1 MSKFDN
7 IDVEKINAIK
17 LHVENNS
24 KQMDDIVNDII
35 EMYVKDLDEYVSHI
49 DDRLCQKDNPPTDAE
64 LETFCLNLST
74 LIYFAGGMCEQLGL
88 RSSIATAVYKEM
100 YNTSRNS
107 LEKGTIDDKNT
118 LAELASQ
125 QEQLVDIAYK
135 SAYKI
140 VKSKVDNA
148 QELLSSCKKAIS
160 RRMQEASLT
169 NISGNISNH

>member
-7 IDVEKINAIK
+7 VDLEKINSIK
-17 LHVENNS
+17 LHVENS
-24 KQMDDIVNDII
+24 SVQMDDIVNSII
-35 EMYVKDLDEYVSHI
+35 EVYVKDLDEYVSHI

-88 RSSIATAVYKEM
+88 RSSIATAVYKET
-100 YNTSRNS
+100 YNTSRDN
-107 LEKGTIDDKNT
+107 LTKGTVQDKNT
-118 LAELASQ
+118 LAELQSQ

-160 RRMQEASLT
+160 RRMQEQQLT
-169 NISGNISNH
+169 NIVGGK